1 MRASA
6 LLITAVA
13 LSGTVCGAGDKNG
26 EVRKKHLAHYQ
37 GRWQCTGGL
46 NFDGKPIPKAEA
58 DKVQLT
64 VEGKSFTMVNS
75 ADNMTIKGTFELD
88 PTKKPP
94 AIDVVLEGSPKD
106 EPLRGIYEIVDADT
120 RRSCFAIGG
129 PRPER
134 FVKEAKFIT
143 LEWKR
148 VAENDG
154 KEK

>member
-13 LSGTVCGAGDKNG
+13 LSGSVCGAGDKNDDL
-26 EVRKKHLAHYQ
+26 RKKHLAHYE
-37 GRWQCTGGL
+37 GRWQCTGGYTF
-46 NFDGKPIPKAEA
+46 NGKPIPKADAE
-58 DKVQLT
+58 KLQLT
-64 VEGKSFTMVNS
+64 VEGTSFTIVS
-75 ADNMTIKGTFELD
+75 GADNMTIKGTFKLD

-94 AIDVVLEGSPKD
+94 AIDVFLENSPKD
-106 EPLRGIYEIVDADT
+106 NPIRGIYEIVDADT
-120 RRSCFAIGG
+120 RRSCLAIGG

-148 VAENDG
+148 IPEKAG
-154 KEK
+154 KDK

>member
-1 MRASA
+1 MRATA
-6 LLITAVA
+6 LFITAAA

-26 EVRKKHLAHYQ
+26 DLLKKHLAHYQ
-37 GRWQCTGGL
+37 GRWQCTGGH

-58 DKVQLT
+58 EKVQLT

-94 AIDVVLEGSPKD
+94 AIDVFLEGSPKD

-148 VAENDG
+148 IAEKAG
-154 KEK
+154 KDR